1 MKNKSFSCI
10 FHLVLLNFKHF
21 HPTNGAFLPI
31 KRFKNN
37 KKVSTKMV
45 ETWSLYVINK
55 MQIA

>member
-10 FHLVLLNFKHF
+10 LHLDLLFFKHF

-37 KKVSTKMV
+37 KKGLNQTV